1 MAKKKIGIYGT
12 LESTANHKVEDLY
25 IIVDHQS
32 IHFAV
37 KHLVSNH
44 YIAFESFVS
53 GNEVNGFTQLLAYL
67 QNNSKLMHSVYNNV
81 HFVMNN
87 SRVLIS
93 KQQNVK
99 DNTIYQNE
107 LNIVFGQQP
116 DQELLVTNIDQQKV
130 LVSTIHDI
138 YQTLLTRSFPTGK
151 WSHYANAMLNYAHQ
165 NGVHLY
171 FFESFYILLIRN
183 QEGVQFLKYFEESEE
198 AQNVYNVLSA
208 CKHLQIN
215 PNNESLF
222 LRGYHAENN
231 HWVIE
236 LGTYFNEAVVEQAS
250 EEGVGKALHQEYPH
264 HQFAT
269 YFIF

>member
-25 IIVDHQS
+25 IVVDHQS

-37 KHLVSNH
+37 KHLISNH
-44 YIAFESFVS
+44 FIAFESFVS
-53 GNEVNGFTQLLAYL
+53 GNEVNGFSQLLAYL
-67 QNNSKLMHSVYNNV
+67 QNNSKLMHAVYHHV
-81 HFVMNN
+81 HFVMNH
-87 SRVLIS
+87 SRVYIS

-107 LNIVFGQQP
+107 LNIIFGHQSDEDLFVTP
-116 DQELLVTNIDQQKV
+116 VDQDKV
-130 LVSTIHDI
+130 LVYGIPDM

-151 WSHYANAMLNYAHQ
+151 WSHYANAMLSHAQQ
-165 NGVHLY
+165 NGVHIY
-171 FFESFYILLIRN
+171 FFEAYYIVFIRN
-183 QEGVQFLKYFEESEE
+183 QNGIQFYKYFEESEE

-215 PNNESLF
+215 PNTESLY

-231 HWVIE
+231 HWAIE
-236 LGTYFNEAVVEQAS
+236 LGSYFNDAIVEQS
-250 EEGVGKALHQEYPH
+250 PEHGVGKALHQEYPH